1 MRNKI
6 SLLFF
11 FVLTVQLAAAQKFS
25 IKGQVMD
32 SSARP
37 MPSATVMLLNPKD
50 SSLVNF
56 GLSDAK
62 GFFEIKNVSKGAYD
76 LKISFLGYAPF
87 SKRVEADGPTPAVEV
102 GELQLLPQVKQL
114 DEFVM
119 KAERAPVAIKGDTI
133 EFNAGSFKT
142 KANANVEDLLKK
154 LPGVEVETD
163 GTVRAQGEEVKKVL
177 VDGKEFF
184 GRDPKLATRNLPADA
199 VDKVQMFDKK
209 SDQAEF
215 TGIEDGQREKTI
227 NLELK
232 EDKRN
237 GMFGNAT
244 AGAGTEGRFQ
254 LKANLNR
261 FRKDQQLSF
270 LGMGNNINE
279 QGFSISDY
287 MNFSGGSQQMM
298 SGGGAGGAVR
308 LTFDSNNS
316 NGVPMNFGGRQSGIM
331 TNYAGGVNFN
341 KDLSKKTQLTS
352 SYFYNR
358 LEQNISKLTNRIN
371 YLPPDSSYNFDQVSK
386 QLGTNDNHRVNL
398 TLDHK
403 IDSSNSLK
411 FVNSFT
417 FADSELNSGT
427 ISETTTEDGELQ
439 NESIRNN
446 YSAQTNANFNSSL
459 LWRHRFSKKGRTLS
473 TNVTLGLMQTDGEG
487 SQDSENH
494 IYSGVP
500 EEKNILQTNT
510 QRTDNQS
517 YGASVS
523 YTEPLGGR
531 KYLEANY
538 NIRTNRNSVDRDVY
552 DIENGQEVF
561 NDTLSARYNSNYV
574 YSRPGLNF
582 RINRQKFSI
591 TIGASYQTTFLKGDL
606 ISQDTKIDRQFENIL
621 PVAHF
626 NYDFSSF
633 KRFSLDYETSMQ
645 EPTIQQLQ
653 PVVNNS
659 DPFNLS
665 LGNPD
670 LEPAYNH
677 RLNLHFTTFDPA
689 RFINLFAFVTATY
702 TANAIANAQ
711 TVDPET
717 FVRITQPV
725 NVDDNV
731 SVNANLNFGFPLKP
745 LNSRFNIGPNVTFA
759 NGISVLQGQENNIK
773 KQTLGGSVRYNY
785 TYKEILT
792 IDLSAN
798 LSHQQTLYD
807 FSTPDQV
814 YFNQTYTNE
823 ANLNFLKNYQFN
835 AVFEYL
841 VYKSETT
848 DYNQTIPLLNLSL
861 SRFFLKNNSGE
872 LKIGVNNLL
881 DKSMSVI
888 QTASDNYLQQE
899 TTNNLGRYY
908 MVSFTYAINKHL
920 NPMGGRRG
928 GGRRMM
934 MMTN

>member
-1 MRNKI
+1 MNRI
-6 SLLFF
+6 SILLI
-11 FVLTVQLAAAQKFS
+11 LILSAHLASAQKFS
-25 IKGQVMD
+25 IKGQVID
-32 SSARP
+32 SLLSP
-37 MPSATVMLLNPKD
+37 MPSATIMLLNPKD

-56 GLSDAK
+56 GLSDSN
-62 GFFEIKNVSKGAYD
+62 GFFEIKNVNKGEYD
-76 LKISFLGYAPF
+76 LKITFMGYASF
-87 SKRVEADGPTPAVEV
+87 SKRVDANGTSPIIDA
-102 GELQLLPQVKQL
+102 GELKLQPQAKMLNEMVI
-114 DEFVM
+114 M
-119 KAERAPVAIKGDTI
+119 GERVPVRIKGDTI
-133 EFNAGSFKT
+133 EFNASSFKT

-154 LPGVEVETD
+154 LPGVEVDPD

-199 VDKVQMFDKK
+199 IDKVQVFDKK

-215 TGIEDGQREKTI
+215 TGIEDGQREKTV

-237 GMFGNAT
+237 GMFGNAS
-244 AGAGTEGRFQ
+244 AGVGTEERYQ
-254 LKANLNR
+254 LKANINR

-279 QGFSISDY
+279 QGFSINDY
-287 MNFSGGSQQMM
+287 MNFTGGSQQMM
-298 SGGGAGGAVR
+298 SGGGGAVR

-358 LEQNISKLTNRIN
+358 LDQNIIKYTDRIN
-371 YLPPDSSYNFDQVSK
+371 YLPPDSSYNFNQASR
-386 QLGTNDNHRVNL
+386 QLSNNDNHRVNI
-398 TLDHK
+398 TIDHK
-403 IDSSNSLK
+403 IDSANTLK
-411 FVNSFT
+411 FANNFT
-417 FADSELNSGT
+417 YSDSEMNSNT
-427 ISETTTEDGELQ
+427 ASTTTTEDGTVQ
-439 NESIRNN
+439 NESVRNN
-446 YSAQTNANFNSSL
+446 YSAQTSSNLNSSL

-473 TNVTLGLMQTDGEG
+473 TNVTLGLTQTDGEG
-487 SQDSENH
+487 SQDSQNH
-494 IYSGVP
+494 IYTGVP
-500 EEKNILQTNT
+500 EDRNILQTNT
-510 QRTDNQS
+510 QKNDNQS
-517 YGASVS
+517 YGATVS

-538 NIRTNRNSVDRDVY
+538 NFRTNMNSVVRDVF
-552 DIENGQEVF
+552 DIQSGQEVF
-561 NDTLSARYNSNYV
+561 NTLLSSEYNSNYV
-574 YSRPGLNF
+574 YNRPGLNF
-582 RINRQKFSI
+582 RINREKYSL
-591 TIGASYQTTFLKGDL
+591 TVGASYQMTSLKGDL
-606 ISQDTKIDRQFENIL
+606 ISLEKKIDRQFENAL
-621 PVAHF
+621 PSAHF
-626 NYDFSSF
+626 NYDFSTYKHF
-633 KRFSLDYETSMQ
+633 RLDYETSMQ

-653 PVVNNS
+653 PVVNNT
-659 DPFNLS
+659 DPFNLT
-665 LGNPD
+665 LGNPN
-670 LEPAYNH
+670 LGPAYNH
-677 RLNLHFTTFDPA
+677 QLNLNYTTFDPG

-702 TANAIANAQ
+702 TSNAIANSQ
-711 TVDPET
+711 TVDPGT
-717 FVRITQPV
+717 FVRVTIPV
-725 NVDDNV
+725 NVNNNV
-731 SVNANLNFGFPLKP
+731 SLNGNFNFGFPIKP
-745 LNSRFNIGPNVTFA
+745 LNSRFNFGPTVTYS
-759 NGISVLQGQENNIK
+759 NGVSILQGQENNIK
-773 KQTLGGSVRYNY
+773 KQTLGGTVRYNY

-841 VYKSETT
+841 IYNSQTT
-848 DYNQTIPLLNLSL
+848 DYNQTIPLLSMSI
-861 SRFFLKNNSGE
+861 SRFILKNNSGE
-872 LKIGVNNLL
+872 IKIGVNNLL
-881 DKSMSVI
+881 DKSLSVT

-928 GGRRMM
+928 GGGMRMIM
-934 MMTN
+934 RP

>member
-1 MRNKI
+1 MNR
-6 SLLFF
+6 FF
-11 FVLTVQLAAAQKFS
+11 IPVLFVLASQLASAQKFS

-32 SSARP
+32 SVSNFL
-37 MPSATVMLLNPKD
+37 PSATIMLLNPKD

-56 GLSDAK
+56 AMSDAK
-62 GFFEIKNVSKGAYD
+62 GLFEIKNVSKGEYE
-76 LKISFLGYAPF
+76 LKITFLGYANY
-87 SKRVEADGPTPAVEV
+87 SKRVEADGTSPVIEV
-102 GELQLLPQVKQL
+102 GALKLLQQPRQL
-114 DEFVM
+114 DELVI
-119 KAERAPVAIKGDTI
+119 KGERAPVAIKGDTI
-133 EFNAGSFKT
+133 EYNAGSFKT

-163 GTVRAQGEEVKKVL
+163 GTVRAQGEEVKRVL

-184 GRDPKLATRNLPADA
+184 GRDPKMATRNLPADA
-199 VDKVQMFDKK
+199 VDKVQVFDKK

-215 TGIEDGQREKTI
+215 TGIEDGQREKTV

-232 EDKRN
+232 EEKRN

-244 AGAGTEGRFQ
+244 AGIGTENRYQ
-254 LKANLNR
+254 LKANVNR

-270 LGMGNNINE
+270 LGMSNNINE
-279 QGFSISDY
+279 QGFSITDF
-287 MNFSGGSQQMM
+287 MNFTGGSQQMM
-298 SGGGAGGAVR
+298 SGGGGAVR
-308 LTFDSNNS
+308 LSFDSNNDS
-316 NGVPMNFGGRQSGIM
+316 GVPMNFGGRQSGIM

-358 LEQNISKLTNRIN
+358 LDQNITKYTDRIN
-371 YLPPDSSYNFDQVSK
+371 YLPPDSSYNFN
-386 QLGTNDNHRVNL
+386 QLSRQLSTNDNHRVNL

-403 IDSSNSLK
+403 IDSANSLK
-411 FVNSFT
+411 FVNGFT
-417 FADSELNSGT
+417 FSDSEMNSNT
-427 ISETTTEDGELQ
+427 KSETITEDGAIQ

-446 YSAQTNANFNSSL
+446 YSAQTSSNLNSSL
-459 LWRHRFSKKGRTLS
+459 LWRHRFSKKGRTVS
-473 TNVTLGLMQTDGEG
+473 TNLTLGLSQTNGDG

-494 IYSGVP
+494 IYTGVP
-500 EEKNILQTNT
+500 EDIDILQTNT
-510 QRTDNQS
+510 QSTDNQS
-517 YGASVS
+517 YGATVS

-538 NIRTNRNSVDRDVY
+538 NFRTNRNSVNREVY
-552 DIENGQEVF
+552 DIDNGQEIY
-561 NDTLSARYNSNYV
+561 NTTLSSEYNSNYI
-574 YSRPGLNF
+574 YNRPGLNF
-582 RINRQKFSI
+582 RINRQKYSV
-591 TIGASYQTTFLKGDL
+591 TVGASYQTTSLKGDL
-606 ISQDTKIDRQFENIL
+606 ITQDTKIDRQFENVL

-626 NYDFSSF
+626 NYDFSTY
-633 KRFSLDYETSMQ
+633 KHLRLDYETSMQ

-677 RLNLHFTTFDPA
+677 RLNLNFTTFDPA
-689 RFINLFAFVTATY
+689 RFINLFAFITATY
-702 TANAIANAQ
+702 TKNAIANSQ
-711 TVDPET
+711 TVDGET
-717 FVRITQPV
+717 FVRTTQPV
-725 NVDDNV
+725 NVDNNV
-731 SVNANLNFGFPLKP
+731 SLNGNLNFGFPIKP
-745 LNSRFNIGPNVTFA
+745 LNSRFNIGPTLA
-759 NGISVLQGQENNIK
+759 YSNGVSVLQGEENNIK
-773 KQTLGGSVRYNY
+773 KQTVGGSVRYNY

-814 YFNQTYTNE
+814 YFNQTYTSE
-823 ANLNFLKNYQFN
+823 GNLNFLKNYQFN

-841 VYKSETT
+841 VYNSETT

-861 SRFFLKNNSGE
+861 SRFILKNNSGE

-881 DKSMSVI
+881 DKSLSVT

-908 MVSFTYAINKHL
+908 MVSFIYAINKHL

-928 GGRRMM
+928 GGGMRMM
-934 MMTN
+934 ITR